1 MHFVFLNRRRPT
13 PKDSEPAYWM
23 NLSVLEGLQRETGS
37 DAGHRQ
43 MGWEEA
49 RAFYG
54 RLPEPERSRQLENL
68 EQLKLMSDLEEGRG
82 QPPGGWIDSPRIGH
96 GQGWQL

>member
-1 MHFVFLNRRRPT
+1 M
-13 PKDSEPAYWM
+13 PKDSDLESWM
-23 NLSVLEGLQRETGS
+23 DLSVLEGLQRETGR

-49 RAFYG
+49 RAVYD

-68 EQLKLMSDLEEGRG
+68 DRLKLMSDLEGGGG
-82 QPPGGWIDSPRIGH
+82 QPPG
-96 GQGWQL
+96 